1 MAEPLSKNGWT
12 REELESQI
20 LWCKGHIARLE
31 SRVVAAKSG
40 LLAAQQELET
50 LDASVPKVECWG
62 ADNPKDGPVK
72 EYIWKNPDDLANGLS
87 GVPINKEPFVPKSR
101 IVEHTFEEFMGKEK
115 NGKLNPLTPSGDEL
129 VHGDD
134 PILEAFERGQK
145 SRK

>member
-1 MAEPLSKNGWT
+1 MSTGFEKRYAGMT
-12 REELESQI
+12 REECHHAAMLIMIHAVQTGKWDDVPE
-20 LWCKGHIARLE
+20 RLM
-31 SRVVAAKSG
+31 
-40 LLAAQQELET
+40 ELRKVMSY
-50 LDASVPKVECWG
+50 APVPKVECWG
-62 ADNPKDGPVK
+62 ADNPKNGPVK

-87 GVPINKEPFVPKSR
+87 GVPINKEPFAPKSR